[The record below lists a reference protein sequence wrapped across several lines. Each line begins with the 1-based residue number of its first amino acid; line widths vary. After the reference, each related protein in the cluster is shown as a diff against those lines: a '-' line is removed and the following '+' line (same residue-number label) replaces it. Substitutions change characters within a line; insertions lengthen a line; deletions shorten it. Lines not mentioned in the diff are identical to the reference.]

1 MTDGERT
8 AVLDRP
14 DAEPAKE
21 TSRRVETAARPR
33 RQPRYRVVLWDDDDH
48 SYPYVIRM
56 MRDLFGHTLER
67 GYAIAKEVDTGGKAV
82 VLTTTRE
89 HAELKRD
96 QIRAYGSDAAIA
108 SSAGSMRA
116 SIEADPS

>member
-1 MTDGERT
+1 MAESGQV
-8 AVLDRP
+8 AV
-14 DAEPAKE
+14 AEA
-21 TSRRVETAARPR
+21 VETERSLETNHRAKPDVRTQ

-56 MRDLFGHTLER
+56 MRDLFGHTIER
-67 GYAIAKEVDTGGKAV
+67 GYAIAKEVDTQGKAI

-96 QIRAYGSDAAIA
+96 QIRAFGADVAIA

-116 SIEADPS
+116 SIEPEPA

>member
-1 MTDGERT
+1 MSGSEQV
-8 AVLDRP
+8 AVIDRP
-14 DAEPAKE
+14 DADAAQE
-21 TSRRVETAARPR
+21 TSRNVKKDVRPR

-56 MRDLFGHTLER
+56 MRELFGHSIER

-82 VLTTTRE
+82 VLTTTLE

-96 QIRAYGSDAAIA
+96 QIKAYGSDAAIA

-116 SIEADPS
+116 SIEAEPS